1 MTEIISS
8 IAESIR
14 AMWPWEAIAMFFLV
28 AYLLLA
34 IRQNILCW
42 VAALIGTAI
51 YAVLMYRVNLYM
63 ESALQLF
70 YIAMAVYGWYSW
82 RHGPGPSD
90 ELLITDWP
98 VAFNLLPITLIA
110 VLSVI
115 SGFLLSASTDAAFP
129 YIDSFTT
136 WGGVVTTWMVAR
148 KILQNWYYWLV
159 IDVVSI
165 FLYASRGLW
174 LTVILFMLYVV
185 LVFFGLKAWKRSLSE
200 LR

>member
-1 MTEIISS
+1 
-8 IAESIR
+8 
-14 AMWPWEAIAMFFLV
+14 MWPWEAVAVFFLI

-42 VAALIGTAI
+42 VAAFIGTAI

-82 RHGPGPSD
+82 RHGPGSSH
-90 ELLITDWP
+90 ELPVTDWP
-98 VAFNLLPITLIA
+98 LAFNLLPITVIA
-110 VLSVI
+110 VLSVT
-115 SGFLLSASTDAAFP
+115 SGFLLSANTDAAFP

-159 IDVVSI
+159 IDAVSI